1 MDQTWRIFTAAIL
14 AGMAAAAVMLLAR
27 EPDTG
32 RKPGGKN
39 VGHGAADLTAT
50 ITIRGSSN
58 DLRP

>member
-1 MDQTWRIFTAAIL
+1 MDATWRVFTMAIVALL
-14 AGMAAAAVMLLAR
+14 AVAAVMLLAR

-50 ITIRGSSN
+50 IDTH
-58 DLRP
+58 